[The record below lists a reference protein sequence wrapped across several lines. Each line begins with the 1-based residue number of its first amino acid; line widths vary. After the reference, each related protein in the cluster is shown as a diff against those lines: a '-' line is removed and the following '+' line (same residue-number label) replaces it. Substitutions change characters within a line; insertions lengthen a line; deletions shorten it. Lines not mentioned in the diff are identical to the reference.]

1 MIMSL
6 VEFLSQPFWHTLGLT
21 LVHFAWQ
28 GFVVAVGVGALVHG
42 LGLRHGNAGYTA
54 YLLGFAAIIACPI
67 LTFTVVHTASIAEP
81 KGVTEVA
88 AIRVEDQAAYL
99 PLPAREYASETSL
112 SGFTMTSSSLK
123 ADPMPLRQRLS
134 DRMHLSLPWILITWL
149 FGVTVMSLRLLMGC
163 MGVQRWRQDLEPLP
177 DGLAQRIAPLAR
189 RFGMKDFAAVFVTQ
203 SDIQAMAV
211 GYLRPIVILPATM
224 VTRMPPEML
233 EAVIA
238 HELAHIRRLD
248 LWVILLQ
255 RMVEA
260 LLFYHP
266 AVWWLSNRIRNE
278 REFCCDELAVEA
290 TDERVTYASTL
301 EQVARARVE
310 AKQWLLAAGIAR
322 SDLSVLGR
330 VRHILGLEP
339 SQRHCPF
346 WLAGVMTL
354 LMLGSL
360 AIPVVIAA
368 AGQKE
373 AVPSAQFIP
382 VIPENQTYRYGP
394 QRRTPEEMA
403 RIGPKFIAG
412 LVIDEDASPIAE
424 VSVEACGQWAT
435 KTDGKIKW
443 KFLGTRPD
451 LANTVTDDQGRFAI
465 ELPEDGLY
473 NLRFVSE
480 NHAAIIAYDVPQDT
494 YDLNV
499 TLPEG
504 ATLRG
509 RIMRSEDG
517 REEPFSFA
525 KVKIRQRD
533 RNAYYYLGTGR
544 DLETM
549 TDSQGRFEF
558 RHLRTK
564 QRTPETQNSQQWQYY
579 PRYWTF
585 AYEESMQHVVFPGD
599 LNTAVTDIV
608 LSNDGIRVHA
618 RFTGPWS
625 ESEDSAQGPRLPI
638 MSSRG
643 IN

>member
-1 MIMSL
+1 MS
-6 VEFLSQPFWHTLGLT
+6 V
-21 LVHFAWQ
+21 
-28 GFVVAVGVGALVHG
+28 
-42 LGLRHGNAGYTA
+42 
-54 YLLGFAAIIACPI
+54 
-67 LTFTVVHTASIAEP
+67 
-81 KGVTEVA
+81 
-88 AIRVEDQAAYL
+88 
-99 PLPAREYASETSL
+99 
-112 SGFTMTSSSLK
+112 
-123 ADPMPLRQRLS
+123 
-134 DRMHLSLPWILITWL
+134 
-149 FGVTVMSLRLLMGC
+149 RLLMGC
-163 MGVQRWRQDLEPLP
+163 MGVRRWRQNLEPLP
-177 DGLAQRIAPLAR
+177 DSLATRIAPLAR
-189 RFGMKDFAAVFVTQ
+189 RLGMKDFAAVFMTR
-203 SDIQAMAV
+203 SDIQAMAM

-255 RMVEA
+255 RMVET

-310 AKQWLLAAGIAR
+310 ARQWVLAAGIAR
-322 SDLSVLGR
+322 SDISVLGR

-339 SQRHCPF
+339 SQGHCPF

-360 AIPVVIAA
+360 AIPVVITT
-368 AGQKE
+368 AGQNE

-382 VIPENQTYRYGP
+382 VILENQTYRYGP

-412 LVIDEDASPIAE
+412 LVIDEDGSPIAE
-424 VSVEACGQWAT
+424 VSVEACGHWAT
-435 KTDGKIKW
+435 KTDGKINW

-451 LANTVTDDQGRFAI
+451 LTNTMTDDQGLFAI

-517 REEPFSFA
+517 WEEPVSFA
-525 KVKIRQRD
+525 KVQIRQRD
-533 RNAYYYLGTGR
+533 RNAYYYLGAGR
-544 DLETM
+544 DLETV

-558 RHLRTK
+558 THLRTK
-564 QRTPETQNSQQWQYY
+564 QRTPETQNSRQWQYY

-585 AYEESMQHVVFPGD
+585 AYEDQVHQVVFPGR
-599 LNTAVTDIV
+599 LNTSVIDIV
-608 LSNDGIRVHA
+608 LLGGGIEVH
-618 RFTGPWS
+618 TTVT
-625 ESEDSAQGPRLPI
+625 DSAENLKTLP
-638 MSSRG
+638 
-643 IN
+643 